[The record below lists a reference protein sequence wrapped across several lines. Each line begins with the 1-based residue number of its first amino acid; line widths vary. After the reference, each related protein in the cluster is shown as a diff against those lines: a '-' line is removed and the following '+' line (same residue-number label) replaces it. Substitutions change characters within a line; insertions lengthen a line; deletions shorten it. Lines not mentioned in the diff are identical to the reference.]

1 MFGLLNI
8 DKPAGMTSRDVV
20 NRVQKLVRPHK
31 AGHAGTLDPLATGVL
46 VVCVGRATRLISF
59 VQDQLKSYRGTF
71 ELGKSSDTDD
81 VEGTI
86 RETGPLRDISREEL
100 EAILPEFTGLIAQ
113 VPPAFS
119 AVHVDGRRAYDL
131 ARRGKPVELAP
142 REVYVASIELTAWD
156 FPRFTLE
163 ITCGSGTYIRSI
175 GRDLGARLG
184 CGAVMTALVRTR
196 IGEFR
201 LEEAVALDDLTS
213 ETLAAR
219 LLPATRAVAQLPS
232 LVCKV
237 VERDLLVNGRGIR
250 RRPDSDGLWTILDG
264 DGELVCLAEW
274 DEAKQLLMPRHVF
287 AEAGKRSDA
296 SEERRS

>member
-20 NRVQKLVRPHK
+20 NRVQKLVRPLK

-46 VVCVGRATRLISF
+46 VVCVGRATRLITF

-71 ELGKSSDTDD
+71 ELGKTSDTDD

-86 RETGPLRDISREEL
+86 RESDNPRPVARDEL
-100 EAILPEFTGLIAQ
+100 EALLPDFTGLIAQ

-131 ARRGKPVELAP
+131 ARRGKVVELPP

-274 DEAKQLLMPRHVF
+274 DDAKQLLMPHHVF